1 MKSKLIRTLVPMAL
15 ALGMTTLANAQE
27 GTKTAD
33 GFSTLPSGLQYKI
46 IKKGSGTRKAQV
58 TDHAEMFIR
67 VSLEDSLIFDSRKM
81 FNPDKPVPVTIQ
93 QPKTQG
99 DHLYE
104 GFMLLSAGD
113 SAQFRVPVDSVAKAG
128 GPQMP
133 GMKLGVGQMMKYEV
147 QVVTIRSEEEE
158 RKHNEE
164 MAAKQNGVDEAL
176 LQEYFKKN
184 GIKAKKTASGL
195 YYSVKKEGTGAN
207 AKAGQEVSVMY
218 TGKLL
223 NGNTFDS
230 NEDPAFK
237 HPEAFKL
244 ILGKG
249 QVIKGWDEGLQLFNK
264 GAKGTL
270 YIPSSLAYGSQDR
283 SPQIPA
289 NSILVFDVEI
299 KDITV
304 QMTAEE
310 QAKKDDQLLQ
320 DYFKKN
326 KIKATKLPSGLYYSV
341 SKKGDGPMMQKGKKV
356 NMNYT
361 GMTMDGQKFDSNIDP
376 DFHHVQPFEF
386 TLGVGQVIKGWDEGI
401 QMLQKGSKGT
411 LYIPSGLAY
420 GAQSPSPKIPANSIL
435 IFDVEVVDGE
445 K

>member
-1 MKSKLIRTLVPMAL
+1 MKSKLIKALVPMAV
-15 ALGMTTLANAQE
+15 AMGMTTFATAQDNA
-27 GTKTAD
+27 GKTKD
-33 GFSTLPSGLQYKI
+33 GFSVLPSGLQYKI
-46 IKKGSGTRKAQV
+46 IKKGNGTHKAQV
-58 TDHAEMFIR
+58 SDHAEMFIR

-113 SAQFRVPVDSVAKAG
+113 SAQFKVPVDSVVKAG

-133 GMKLGVGQMMKYEV
+133 GMKLGVGQMMNYEV
-147 QVVTIRSEEEE
+147 QVVTIRTAEEE
-158 RKHNEE
+158 KKYNDE
-164 MAAKQNGVDEAL
+164 MAAKQTGIDEAL
-176 LQEYFKKN
+176 LQDYFKKN

-195 YYSVKKEGTGAN
+195 YYSVKNEGTGPK

-218 TGKLL
+218 TGKLID
-223 NGNTFDS
+223 GNTFDS

-237 HPEAFKL
+237 HPEPFRL

-249 QVIKGWDEGLQLFNK
+249 QVIKGWDEGLQLFSK

-270 YIPSSLAYGSQDR
+270 YIPSALAYGSQDR
-283 SPQIPA
+283 SPTIPP
-289 NSILVFDVEI
+289 NSILIFDVEI
-299 KDITV
+299 KDIVV

-310 QAKKDDQLLQ
+310 QAKKDDQLIS
-320 DYFKKN
+320 DYLKKN
-326 KIKATKLPSGLYYSV
+326 KIKATKTASGLYYSV
-341 SKKGDGPMMQKGKKV
+341 SKKGEGPMMQAGKKV

-361 GMTMDGQKFDSNIDP
+361 GKTLDGSKFDSNVDP

-386 TLGVGQVIKGWDEGI
+386 TLGQGQVIKGWDEGI
-401 QMLQKGSKGT
+401 QLLQKGSKGT

-420 GAQSPSPKIPANSIL
+420 GAQSPSPKIPANSVL
-435 IFDVEVVDGE
+435 VFDVEVVGSE
-445 K
+445 